1 MSQNMRVTE
10 ISSKDNSVFR
20 NMKKLL
26 TSKGIKDEKCFL
38 LMGEKL
44 ISEFI
49 RSQILESKNSL
60 FKIKSVITFD
70 ERPFPLLEAE
80 ANLKLKKELFN
91 ELDVLGTHYPMLLL
105 EYFELKEPNL
115 LDSPQGLEIIS
126 PLGDPKN
133 LGALSRSALGFG
145 ASKIILT
152 KESCH
157 PYLPHTIKA
166 SAGAILNIPIYYTGL
181 DTNELP
187 LVGENFA
194 LNLHGQKVHD
204 ITWPKN
210 LRLWVGEEGPGLHLS
225 MDQKRKIKMITIPT
239 SGIESLNATV
249 STSIA
254 MWEWAKRH

>member
-1 MSQNMRVTE
+1 MRVTE
-10 ISSKDNSVFR
+10 ISSKDNPVFR

-26 TSKGIKDEKCFL
+26 TSKGIKDEKNFL

-44 ISEFI
+44 ISEF
-49 RSQILESKNSL
+49 LEAKNPL
-60 FKIKSVITFD
+60 FKIKNVISFD
-70 ERPFPLLEAE
+70 DTEFPLLQTE
-80 ANLKLKKELFN
+80 LKLKKELFD

-115 LDSPQGLEIIS
+115 LESPQGLEIIS

-157 PYLPHTIKA
+157 PYLPHVIKA
-166 SAGAILNIPIYYTGL
+166 SAGAILNIPIYYTSK
-181 DTNELP
+181 DTSELP
-187 LVGENFA
+187 LTGENFA
-194 LNLHGQKVHD
+194 LSLHGQKVHD
-204 ITWPKN
+204 LTWPKN
-210 LRLWVGEEGPGLHLS
+210 LRLWVGEEGPGLKLS

-239 SGIESLNATV
+239 NGIESLNATV

-254 MWEWAKRH
+254 MWEWKKRN

>member
-1 MSQNMRVTE
+1 MRITE
-10 ISSKDNSVFR
+10 ISSKDNPVFR
-20 NMKKLL
+20 TMKKLL

-44 ISEFI
+44 ISEF
-49 RSQILESKNSL
+49 LELKNPL
-60 FKIKSVITFD
+60 FKIKNVISFD
-70 ERPFPLLEAE
+70 ETPFPLLQTE
-80 ANLKLKKELFN
+80 LKLKKDLFD

-115 LDSPQGLEIIS
+115 LESPQGLEIIS

-157 PYLPHTIKA
+157 PYLPHAIKA
-166 SAGAILNIPIYYTGL
+166 SAGAILNIPIYYTRL
-181 DTNELP
+181 DTSELP
-187 LVGENFA
+187 LTGENFA

-204 ITWPKN
+204 LTWPKN
-210 LRLWVGEEGPGLHLS
+210 LRLWVGEEGPGLKLS

-239 SGIESLNATV
+239 NGIESLNATV

-254 MWEWAKRH
+254 MWEWKKRN

>member
-1 MSQNMRVTE
+1 MRITE
-10 ISSKDNSVFR
+10 ISSKDNPVFR

-44 ISEFI
+44 ISEF
-49 RSQILESKNSL
+49 LETKNPF
-60 FKIKSVITFD
+60 FKIKNVISFD
-70 ERPFPLLEAE
+70 EADFPLLQTQI
-80 ANLKLKKELFN
+80 KLKKELFD
-91 ELDVLGTHYPMLLL
+91 ELDVLGTHSPMLVLEYSELNEPSLL
-105 EYFELKEPNL
+105 EAPE
-115 LDSPQGLEIIS
+115 GLEIIS

-145 ASKIILT
+145 ASKLILT

-157 PYLPHTIKA
+157 PYLPHAIKA
-166 SAGAILNIPIYYTGL
+166 SAGAILNIPIFYTTK
-181 DTNELP
+181 DTSELP

-204 ITWPKN
+204 ISWPKN
-210 LRLWVGEEGPGLHLS
+210 LRLWVGEEGPGLKLS

-239 SGIESLNATV
+239 TGIESLNATV

-254 MWEWAKRH
+254 LWEWKKRN